1 MSKKQIIEKIMEEYS
16 QYGVSRIVVEI
27 VYMMAIL
34 WRVPK
39 ESIYPGMRMNFNK
52 VFGIEDDTPE
62 IEAGKALFNSA
73 IKDIKD
79 ENPQATDKDIA
90 DGIVYVGIDTF
101 EESLSDIDFSLLDKV
116 KDSML
121 QTTTQY
127 VHENT

>member
-34 WRVPK
+34 WQVPK

-73 IKDIKD
+73 IKDVKD

-90 DGIVYVGIDTF
+90 DGIVYVGIDTL
-101 EESLSDIDFSLLDKV
+101 EESLEDIDFSLLDKV
-116 KDSML
+116 KESML

-127 VHENT
+127 VHENI

>member
-73 IKDIKD
+73 IKDVKD

-90 DGIVYVGIDTF
+90 DGIVYVGIDTL
-101 EESLSDIDFSLLDKV
+101 EESLEDIDFSLLDKV
-116 KDSML
+116 KESML

-127 VHENT
+127 VHENI